1 MTDHPRFQPPTGAP
15 DQRRHRDFH
24 GARQVDAL
32 FRLVDWWLRRASQRP
47 SWQLTWLRPIGRAL
61 QSRNLKLTTVVVAP
75 AGLTLLPIAPQASA
89 QDPVRIRGSIES
101 LAEGVYSIRTRE
113 NKPVKL
119 RLAPTAS
126 VAASIK
132 STLSDIRPGLYI
144 GVAALPQANGTLH
157 ALEVRIFDETMR
169 GTVEGHRPWDLLPE
183 STMTN
188 AVVEAI
194 VTSVDGHS
202 VMLRYKNGQKRILIP
217 TGTTIVTYVPGSI
230 AELKLGAI
238 VFLPAATNQ
247 PDGMLEAQRVMVGRD
262 VAPPQ

>member
-1 MTDHPRFQPPTGAP
+1 
-15 DQRRHRDFH
+15 
-24 GARQVDAL
+24 
-32 FRLVDWWLRRASQRP
+32 
-47 SWQLTWLRPIGRAL
+47 
-61 QSRNLKLTTVVVAP
+61 
-75 AGLTLLPIAPQASA
+75 
-89 QDPVRIRGSIES
+89 
-101 LAEGVYSIRTRE
+101 
-113 NKPVKL
+113 L

-157 ALEVRIFDETMR
+157 ALEVHIFDETMR
-169 GTVEGHRPWDLLPE
+169 GTAEGHRPWDLLPE

-194 VTSVDGHS
+194 VASVDGHS
-202 VMLRYKNGQKRILIP
+202 VMLRYKNGQKQILIP

-238 VFLPAATNQ
+238 VFIPAATNQ
-247 PDGMLEAQRVMVGRD
+247 PDGTLEAQRVMVGRD

>member
-1 MTDHPRFQPPTGAP
+1 M
-15 DQRRHRDFH
+15 
-24 GARQVDAL
+24 
-32 FRLVDWWLRRASQRP
+32 
-47 SWQLTWLRPIGRAL
+47 
-61 QSRNLKLTTVVVAP
+61 
-75 AGLTLLPIAPQASA
+75 
-89 QDPVRIRGSIES
+89 
-101 LAEGVYSIRTRE
+101 
-113 NKPVKL
+113 
-119 RLAPTAS
+119 
-126 VAASIK
+126 AASIK

-157 ALEVRIFDETMR
+157 ALEVHIFDETMR
-169 GTVEGHRPWDLLPE
+169 GTAEGHRPWDLLPE

-194 VTSVDGHS
+194 VASVDGHS
-202 VMLRYKNGQKRILIP
+202 VMLRYKNGQKQILIP